1 LKDRH
6 TYKRERVEKR
16 KRKKERERV
25 KEREREKESERKE
38 RERERKKERRN
49 IKKRN
54 TCFSLCQK
62 TRNRIQFL
70 VAVDPHVLRL
80 PRAREVG
87 QSWLSSA
94 VTTFKASI
102 FAFALVY
109 KHRPQL
115 LVNTK

>member
-1 LKDRH
+1 
-6 TYKRERVEKR
+6 
-16 KRKKERERV
+16 
-25 KEREREKESERKE
+25 
-38 RERERKKERRN
+38 
-49 IKKRN
+49 
-54 TCFSLCQK
+54 
-62 TRNRIQFL
+62 
-70 VAVDPHVLRL
+70 VLRL

-102 FAFALVY
+102 LAFALVY